1 MSKKTNSAARTA
13 GAEAAKWL
21 ISLLVSAAL
30 LLACICLYDN
40 ASDKPQGEV
49 FTGKAQ
55 GMMCEIV
62 AEVTV
67 ADGKIVDVKLTGAD
81 ETPALGGK
89 VLEEMPAKIVAAQ
102 STDVDGMTGATVTT
116 EAVKAAVNEALAQAG
131 LMPAPEVTEEPT
143 EKETE
148 APTEEATEA
157 STEAPT
163 EEETE
168 APTEVET
175 EAAGEVFTGKAQGMM
190 CEIVAEVTVA
200 DGKIVDVKLTGPDET
215 PALGGKVL
223 EEMPAK
229 IVAAQSADVDGMT
242 GATVTTEAVKA
253 AVKEALTKAGLL

>member
-40 ASDKPQGEV
+40 ADAKPQGEV

-102 STDVDGMTGATVTT
+102 S
-116 EAVKAAVNEALAQAG
+116 
-131 LMPAPEVTEEPT
+131 
-143 EKETE
+143 
-148 APTEEATEA
+148 
-157 STEAPT
+157 
-163 EEETE
+163 
-168 APTEVET
+168 
-175 EAAGEVFTGKAQGMM
+175 
-190 CEIVAEVTVA
+190 
-200 DGKIVDVKLTGPDET
+200 
-215 PALGGKVL
+215 
-223 EEMPAK
+223 
-229 IVAAQSADVDGMT
+229 ADVDGMT

>member
-40 ASDKPQGEV
+40 AGAKPQGEV

-168 APTEVET
+168 A
-175 EAAGEVFTGKAQGMM
+175 AGEVFTGKAQGMM

-200 DGKIVDVKLTGPDET
+200 DGKIVDVKLTGADET

>member
-1 MSKKTNSAARTA
+1 MSKKTNSAARMA

-40 ASDKPQGEV
+40 AGAKPQGEV

-89 VLEEMPAKIVAAQ
+89 VLEEMPAEIVAAQ

-163 EEETE
+163 E
-168 APTEVET
+168 AET

-200 DGKIVDVKLTGPDET
+200 DGKIVDVKLTGADET

>member
-40 ASDKPQGEV
+40 AGAKPQGEV

-89 VLEEMPAKIVAAQ
+89 VLEEMPAEIVAAQ

-163 EEETE
+163 E
-168 APTEVET
+168 AET

-200 DGKIVDVKLTGPDET
+200 DGKIVDVKLTGADET